1 LAEPALDEP
10 AFEHWRVVRKKLLI
24 GALGLALA
32 ATAGT
37 GTAVYAAK
45 DKTVTIVVDGQ
56 QRVVHTMAGTVGQVL
71 AGQDIHTSGR
81 DAVAPA
87 VGSRVVDGG
96 QIAVRHARRLS
107 LDVDGKTTGYWVT
120 ASSVQDALTQ
130 LGLRFDGAKLSASRS
145 AGIGRAGL
153 ALHVATLKHVV
164 VRHDHRQQRLAT
176 TAGTVRGA
184 LAAAHV
190 RLDGNDTLN
199 AKMSAKLRDGAVLT
213 VTRVSVKRSRVV
225 TTLGYDVLHRADLT
239 MLKGTHAIEQHGVKG
254 KRVTVFRSVFHDGK
268 RVSRTKVSSKLTRR
282 PVDEVIRYGTKV
294 PPPPKPKPAPAPR
307 KAPVP
312 QPPQNPQN
320 PQPRKDP
327 GGAGSLNWPALARC
341 ESGGNPRAVNPAGY
355 YGLYQF
361 SLSTWRSLGGADNPI
376 DASAGE
382 QTYRAQLLYQ
392 RSGAGQWPVCG
403 HYLFS

>member
-1 LAEPALDEP
+1 M
-10 AFEHWRVVRKKLLI
+10 RKKLLI

-45 DKTVTIVVDGQ
+45 DKTVTIVVDGR

-71 AGQDIHTSGR
+71 AGQDIRTSAR

-87 VGSRVVDGG
+87 ADTRVVDGG

-107 LDVDGKTTGYWVT
+107 LTVDGKTTGYWVT
-120 ASSVQDALTQ
+120 ATSVRDALSQ
-130 LGLRFDGAKLSASRS
+130 LGLRFEGAQLSASRS

-153 ALHVATLKHVV
+153 ALHVATVKHVV
-164 VRHDHRQQRLAT
+164 VRHDHQRQRVAT

-184 LAAAHV
+184 LAAAQV
-190 RLDGNDTLN
+190 RLDHNDTID
-199 AKMSAKLRDGAVLT
+199 AKLSAKLRNGAVLT

-239 MLKGTHAIEQHGVKG
+239 MLKGTHAIERHGVKG
-254 KRVTVFRSVFHDGK
+254 KRVTVFRSVYHDGK
-268 RVSRTKVSSKLTRR
+268 RVSRKKLSSTLTRR

-294 PPPPKPKPAPAPR
+294 PPPPPKPKPAPK
-307 KAPVP
+307 KAPAP
-312 QPPQNPQN
+312 QPPQD
-320 PQPRKDP
+320 PQPPRSP
-327 GGAGSLNWPALARC
+327 SPSGAGSLNWPALAQC

-361 SLSTWRSLGGADNPI
+361 SLSTWRSLGGSGNPI

-403 HYLFS
+403 HYLFT